1 MCNPRFR
8 TRSERPRGAWLAG
21 WAIALSGCAV
31 LCLGACD
38 SFTPREAP
46 PPCDP
51 VNDPS
56 CRPPPDFLAPI
67 NPLIVRDNIERAI
80 EGRTVEPNY
89 KRSLAP
95 EPEDL
100 PDAFVYFPDP
110 QAEALAPFPG
120 YFVGWDKVREVQFML
135 TLLEASGDSLRNV
148 EMAFPRFSVD
158 PDFPSTSTLTRYD
171 VDYELTL
178 TYVRGDPP
186 QERIDFYA
194 GRSKWDFFTGDR
206 DLFWTLLRWEDIG
219 LPPSSSS
226 TPIGTMGSLR
236 TFVRP

>member
-1 MCNPRFR
+1 MCNPRSR
-8 TRSERPRGAWLAG
+8 TRSERRRGRWHTRLPLVLSYC
-21 WAIALSGCAV
+21 ALVC
-31 LCLGACD
+31 LCACD

-51 VNDPS
+51 VSDPT
-56 CRPPPDFLAPI
+56 CRPPPEFISPI
-67 NPLIVRDNIERAI
+67 TPLVVRDNIQRAI
-80 EGRTVEPNY
+80 EGQTVIPNY
-89 KRSLAP
+89 ERSLAP

-100 PDAFVYFPDP
+100 PDVFAYFPD
-110 QAEALAPFPG
+110 QEAEGLAPSPD
-120 YFVGWDKVREVQFML
+120 YFVGWDKEREVQFML
-135 TLLEASGDSLRNV
+135 TALEADSTLDNV
-148 EMAFPRFSVD
+148 EMVFPRFSVD

-186 QERIDFYA
+186 QTETEFYA

-206 DLFWTLLRWEDIG
+206 DLFWTLLRWEDIS
-219 LPPSSSS
+219 LPPSPSD

-236 TFVRP
+236 VFRRP